1 MPRTNPQAR
10 ERLVAAAADMLRRQ
24 GLNATSIREVAKH
37 AQAPLG
43 STYHYFP
50 GGKQQMVA
58 EAVLFVGDAV
68 ARTLGKRLAAGPIE
82 GLQAFFALWRD
93 ILIKTDCRAGC
104 PVMAVA
110 IEETGG
116 EHSTA
121 LDAAAQV
128 FDRWEALIADAL
140 QASIGEREQARDI
153 ASTIVAAV
161 EGALA
166 LCRARRSIEPFDR
179 VTKTLLGWMHMRL
192 SAGGGRPRR
201 RS

>member
-1 MPRTNPQAR
+1 MPRTNPEAR

-24 GLNATSIREVAKH
+24 GLNATSIREVARH

-58 EAVLFVGDAV
+58 EAVLSIGDAV
-68 ARTLGKRLAAGPIE
+68 ARTLGKRLAAGPVE

-93 ILIKTDCRAGC
+93 LLIKTDCRAGC

-110 IEETGG
+110 IEEPGDG
-116 EHSTA
+116 NSTA

-128 FDRWEALIADAL
+128 FDRWQTLIADTV
-140 QASIGEREQARDI
+140 QARTGDRDRALDI
-153 ASTIVAAV
+153 ACTIVAAV

-179 VTKTLLGWMHMRL
+179 VTTMLLEWVRT
-192 SAGGGRPRR
+192 SVDRAATD
-201 RS
+201 